1 MKKEHDYLMKVPNND
16 AGWQLIKTMRAN
28 AKQCGSSYK
37 LVIRG
42 SKPVTPWG
50 NRPSIPLS
58 EAREL
63 RIYIRR
69 KDNECLLPESM
80 YWDQVKANH
89 EKEQKMKDLACRM
102 YHVITQGL

>member
-28 AKQCGSSYK
+28 AKKCGSSYK

-50 NRPSIPLS
+50 NRPSIPLN

-69 KDNECLLPESM
+69 KDNECLLPANM
-80 YWDQVKANH
+80 YYDKCKEVY
-89 EKEQKMKDLACRM
+89 EKENKIKDLASRI
-102 YHVITQGL
+102 YNTILHG

>member
-1 MKKEHDYLMKVPNND
+1 MQKEHDYLMKVPNND

-37 LVIRG
+37 LVLRG

-50 NRPSIPLS
+50 WRTSIPLS
-58 EAREL
+58 EAREI

-69 KDNECLLPESM
+69 KDNECLFPASM
-80 YWDQVKANH
+80 YYDKCREGYEKDKAI
-89 EKEQKMKDLACRM
+89 KDLACQI
-102 YHVITQGL
+102 YHATIS